1 MTNLTNID
9 TALSKVKQIAQKLN
23 RSDDRM
29 VVKIQGVELTA
40 AELHA
45 LAAIEK
51 ESDSE
56 SEKAGTY

>member
-9 TALSKVKQIAQKLN
+9 TGLSKLKQIAQKLS

-29 VVKIQGVELTA
+29 VVKINGVELTA
-40 AELHA
+40 AEIHA

-51 ESDSE
+51 TEDTE
-56 SEKAGTY
+56 TDKAGQY